1 MIDLEKAKSEFERY
15 TGNYDMENWRIVG
28 KHDHSLRVMDY
39 CGEIAE
45 KKGLNEEDILLA
57 KLIGLI
63 HDIARFDQWTQYET
77 FEDMKSFDH
86 GERAVLILEDND
98 YLRWYIDTDEYDY
111 IIKAAIRNH
120 NKYEMESG
128 LDERQKLFSRIVR
141 DADRVDILNEYVGF
155 FLPDDKDVEKVNNS
169 YVSKEVFKQI
179 EEKKMVNSINSETP
193 LDEVVRAL
201 GFIYDINF
209 KETKDIIEKNQ
220 FYSKILDR
228 FDFKM
233 ENTRREMDVIKNNV
247 FKEINSKWSEK

>member
-1 MIDLEKAKSEFERY
+1 M
-15 TGNYDMENWRIVG
+15 
-28 KHDHSLRVMDY
+28 
-39 CGEIAE
+39 
-45 KKGLNEEDILLA
+45 
-57 KLIGLI
+57 
-63 HDIARFDQWTQYET
+63 
-77 FEDMKSFDH
+77 
-86 GERAVLILEDND
+86 
-98 YLRWYIDTDEYDY
+98 
-111 IIKAAIRNH
+111 
-120 NKYEMESG
+120 
-128 LDERQKLFSRIVR
+128 
-141 DADRVDILNEYVGF
+141 DILNEYVGF

-220 FYSKILDR
+220 FYSKILNR

-247 FKEINSKWSEK
+247 FKEINNKWSEK